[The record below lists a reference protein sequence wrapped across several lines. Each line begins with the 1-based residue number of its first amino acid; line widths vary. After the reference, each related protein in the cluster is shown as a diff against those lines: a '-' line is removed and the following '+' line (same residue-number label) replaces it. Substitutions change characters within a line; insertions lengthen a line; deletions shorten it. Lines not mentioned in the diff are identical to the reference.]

1 MEKACAVTGHRP
13 TRFKFKYNENYTLCK
28 KIKKAIME
36 QFKQMY
42 DEDGV
47 RHIFVGGA
55 LGVDMW
61 AGEIALRLRETPGY
75 GDLKLH
81 MALPFAGHDARWDAR
96 SRERLAFLIR
106 HSAECVTVGEQES
119 RESYL
124 ARNRYL
130 IDHADMLLAVY
141 DNEKNLRSGTMYTVH
156 YAQKKKL
163 PIVLIHPDTAQVSR
177 NEKLI

>member
-13 TRFKFKYNENYTLCK
+13 TRFKFKYNENYALCK

-61 AGEIALRLRETPGY
+61 AGEIALRLKETPGY
-75 GDLKLH
+75 EALKLH
-81 MALPFAGHDARWDAR
+81 MALPFEGHDAQWDGC

-106 HSAECVTVGEQES
+106 HSAECVIVGEQDS

-130 IDHADMLLAVY
+130 VDHADMLLAVY
-141 DNEKNLRSGTMYTVH
+141 DNEKNPRSGTMYTVH

-163 PIVLIHPDTAQVSR
+163 PIVLIHPDTAQVGR
-177 NEKLI
+177 NGK